1 MRKIFIILAGFLFAA
16 CGGVKT
22 KTADDAS
29 VVVIDPDSKDIIHM
43 SDFVESVEY
52 IQLEATPESL
62 LKHIDKVYQLDDRLF
77 VADFMTKTVYIFDMQ
92 GKYQNKIS
100 KVGRA
105 GNEYVSMDAVMF
117 DPEKKEVIVYDIM
130 TEKVLY
136 YALDGSCR
144 KVIEHFGSGREA
156 TRYVRDME
164 LLPNGNLLCC
174 EYMHGSLEKDH
185 RDGLWEMSP
194 DGELVRWVKQFDMVH
209 PAVDFSSPLHYL
221 DDGTICWSPAE
232 FEDDYSYDGK
242 TLKKLLSFDV
252 KGPTAREYIGQAND
266 DFFRKMPGKIFN
278 ARCYVQNKGAYV
290 FTNWISPTTTS
301 YFSLYNVREN
311 IVTVGELDY
320 NMPEG
325 STILPTA
332 YFYPDSSFE
341 VINANIPGVIVSYID
356 PNLVF
361 NENLP
366 ENMRRIIDKLT
377 AGMGEEQMMNMNPI
391 LQLLY
396 VKKHP

>member
-1 MRKIFIILAGFLFAA
+1 M
-16 CGGVKT
+16 
-22 KTADDAS
+22 
-29 VVVIDPDSKDIIHM
+29 
-43 SDFVESVEY
+43 
-52 IQLEATPESL
+52 
-62 LKHIDKVYQLDDRLF
+62 DDRLL
-77 VADFMTKTVYIFDMQ
+77 VADFMTKSVYIFDMQ
-92 GKYQNKIS
+92 GKYLNKIS

-209 PAVDFSSPLHYL
+209 PSCSPLFSLYYL
-221 DDGTICWSPAE
+221 DDGSVGWSPAE

-242 TLKKLLSFDV
+242 TLKKN
-252 KGPTAREYIGQAND
+252 GCI
-266 DFFRKMPGKIFN
+266 
-278 ARCYVQNKGAYV
+278 RCQRA
-290 FTNWISPTTTS
+290 
-301 YFSLYNVREN
+301 
-311 IVTVGELDY
+311 
-320 NMPEG
+320 
-325 STILPTA
+325 
-332 YFYPDSSFE
+332 DS
-341 VINANIPGVIVSYID
+341 
-356 PNLVF
+356 
-361 NENLP
+361 
-366 ENMRRIIDKLT
+366 
-377 AGMGEEQMMNMNPI
+377 
-391 LQLLY
+391 
-396 VKKHP
+396 